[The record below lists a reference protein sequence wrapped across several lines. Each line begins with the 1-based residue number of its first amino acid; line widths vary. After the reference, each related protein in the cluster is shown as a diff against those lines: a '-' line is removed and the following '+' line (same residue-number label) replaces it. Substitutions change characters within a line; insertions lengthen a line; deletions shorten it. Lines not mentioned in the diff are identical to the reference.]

1 MTITLILEPEVQAE
15 LTRRAAACGSV
26 VETYAASLLQAAV
39 QAPERSGRLNEV
51 QLDHTLREMAKFSH
65 KIPILPDSTLTRESI
80 YQDHD

>member
-15 LTRRAAACGSV
+15 LTRRAAASGSV

-39 QAPERSGRLNEV
+39 QAPERSGRLTKD

-65 KIPILPDSTLTRESI
+65 KIPLLPDAALTRESI
-80 YQDHD
+80 SQDHD